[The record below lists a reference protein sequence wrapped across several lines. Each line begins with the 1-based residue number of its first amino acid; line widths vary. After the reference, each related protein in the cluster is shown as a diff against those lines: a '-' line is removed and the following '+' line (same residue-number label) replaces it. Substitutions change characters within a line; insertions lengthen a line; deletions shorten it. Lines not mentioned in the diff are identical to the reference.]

1 MQGKKI
7 VFGYRFSVN
16 KKYRIKEMQDKNSIE
31 YQVYSE
37 KEIRYKE
44 RYKIKR

>member
-1 MQGKKI
+1 MLQPIIMRGR
-7 VFGYRFSVN
+7 V
-16 KKYRIKEMQDKNSIE
+16 QDKNSIE

-44 RYKIKR
+44 RYKIKKPVTSCELKR